1 MAANASPA
9 RASSSDVEELC
20 DATRSVCTFG
30 AIGFGAGLV
39 GVGVPGIGFVGWAG
53 GMTVPFGRPLH
64 VAGIVPVAL
73 NADLLVLPS
82 TVIVTVFPAWLIF

>member
-9 RASSSDVEELC
+9 RASSPDVEELC

-30 AIGFGAGLV
+30 PIGFGAGLV

-53 GMTVPFGRPLH
+53 GVTAPL
-64 VAGIVPVAL
+64 G
-73 NADLLVLPS
+73 
-82 TVIVTVFPAWLIF
+82 